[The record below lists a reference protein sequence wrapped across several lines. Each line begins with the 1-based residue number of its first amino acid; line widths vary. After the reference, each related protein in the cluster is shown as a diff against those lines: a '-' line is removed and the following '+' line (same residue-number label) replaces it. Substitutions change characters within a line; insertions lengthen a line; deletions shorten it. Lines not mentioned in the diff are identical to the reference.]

1 LDDKV
6 KSERMQA
13 EADKLSVVPSAEM
26 TERLR
31 TQFPELS
38 EAELADLQSGMSSS
52 MREEKETFDTEME
65 QFESESGPNA
75 HRLEQWWP
83 LAYGK

>member
-1 LDDKV
+1 
-6 KSERMQA
+6 MQA

-38 EAELADLQSGMSSS
+38 EAELADLQRGMSSS
-52 MREEKETFDTEME
+52 MRNEKETFDTVMK

-75 HRLEQWWP
+75 NKLGRWWP